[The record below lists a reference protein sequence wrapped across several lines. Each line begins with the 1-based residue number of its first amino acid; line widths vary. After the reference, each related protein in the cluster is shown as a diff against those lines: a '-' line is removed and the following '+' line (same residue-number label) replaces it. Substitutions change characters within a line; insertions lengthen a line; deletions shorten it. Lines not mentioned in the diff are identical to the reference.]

1 MALSDKEKKIL
12 DIFIEERIKSNYG
25 IVYGFKVSQDKDLK
39 VKIKKEK
46 YAEANQYLKLHHD
59 KTWWNLQIGSQK
71 QKPTLIYRKQEEEN

>member
-25 IVYGFKVSQDKDLK
+25 IVYGFKVSQDKELK
-39 VKIKKEK
+39 TKIKKERH
-46 YAEANQYLKLHHD
+46 AEANQYLKKKHEL
-59 KTWWNLQIGSQK
+59 TWWNLQIGSQK

>member
-25 IVYGFKVSQDKDLK
+25 IVYGFKVSQDKELK
-39 VKIKKEK
+39 TKIKKERH
-46 YAEANQYLKLHHD
+46 AEANQYLKKKHEL
-59 KTWWNLQIGSQK
+59 TWWNRQIGSQK